1 VNGSKQ
7 SHPVNQYSRY
17 KIKDWLEFMRTRK
30 GDVLV
35 RILKKQQTH
44 TPSIQ
49 GVWTPF
55 TNKPAWASVET
66 FPSEKFSEPVIKPFT
81 ATQKIIDL
89 ANKKTN

>member
-1 VNGSKQ
+1 
-7 SHPVNQYSRY
+7 
-17 KIKDWLEFMRTRK
+17 MRTRK

-35 RILKKQQTH
+35 RLLKKQQTH

-66 FPSEKFSEPVIKPFT
+66 FPSEKFSEPVIKPNT
-81 ATQKIIDL
+81 ATQKLIDL